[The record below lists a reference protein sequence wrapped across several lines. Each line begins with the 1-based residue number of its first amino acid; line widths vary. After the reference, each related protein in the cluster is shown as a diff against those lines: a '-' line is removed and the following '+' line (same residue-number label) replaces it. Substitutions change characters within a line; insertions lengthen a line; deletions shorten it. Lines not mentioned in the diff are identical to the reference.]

1 MILIRSVLYP
11 QGKSRGEMT
20 VEERIA
26 AADRRR
32 MQGNDIFKEGKLEEA
47 IQQYEMAIAYMGDDF
62 MFQLFGKYRDMALA
76 VKNPCHLNVAA
87 SLLKLKRQN
96 EAIGHCNIVLA
107 EDENNVKAL
116 FRRGKARA
124 ELGQSDDARA
134 DFLKARK
141 HAPHDNLIARELC
154 LLDEH
159 DRALYQKQKE
169 IYKGM
174 FGPRPEPKKTKLNWI
189 CVFWQ
194 WLVSL
199 FHFIFRRHR
208 RVKDD

>member
-1 MILIRSVLYP
+1 
-11 QGKSRGEMT
+11 MT

-32 MQGNDIFKEGKLEEA
+32 MQGNDLFKEDKLEEA

-62 MFQLFGKYRDMALA
+62 MFQLFDKYRDTALA
-76 VKNPCHLNVAA
+76 VKSPCHLNAAA
-87 SLLKLKRQN
+87 SLLKLKCYN

-124 ELGQSDDARA
+124 ELGQSDDARE
-134 DFLKARK
+134 DFLKARN
-141 HAPHDNLIARELC
+141 HAPRDKLIARELR
-154 LLDEH
+154 LLEEH

-174 FGPRPEPKKTKLNWI
+174 FGPRLEPKETKLNWI
-189 CVFWQ
+189 YGFWR
-194 WLVSL
+194 WLLSMVN
-199 FHFIFRRHR
+199 FIFRCHR
-208 RVKDD
+208 RV